1 MRTKNPQNGDRRTSI
16 MRRKVVVVEDD
27 APFCYAVRK
36 ALEQA
41 GYAVE
46 SYAGSTEAWP
56 VVGASGTFDLLL
68 TDLIFPKGQPNGI
81 ALARSALYHHP
92 QLPVIY
98 MTAYPWGA
106 EQARAEDGPV
116 FVKPVDLHALIAKI
130 GEILHP
136 DPLP

>member
-1 MRTKNPQNGDRRTSI
+1 

-46 SYAGSTEAWP
+46 SYAGSTEAWS

-98 MTAYPWGA
+98 MTGDSEHEWSSKGVPESVLLA
-106 EQARAEDGPV
+106 
-116 FVKPVDLHALIAKI
+116 KPFRLAQLTTAAATLITAADTR
-130 GEILHP
+130 HRH
-136 DPLP
+136 